1 MHRALR
7 HPSFVIGSALTL
19 LLVAAAALSLVWTPW
34 SPYEI
39 DMAEWWE
46 GAPSEPLLA
55 SAWHSFLV
63 QVEWILV
70 LKE

>member
-34 SPYEI
+34 SPYE
-39 DMAEWWE
+39 MNLA
-46 GAPSEPLLA
+46 GKLQPPSA
-55 SAWHSFLV
+55 G
-63 QVEWILV
+63 
-70 LKE
+70 